1 MLLGTYPEEPE
12 DSYTARRIGWLLEQK
27 VSVDTQTRGT
37 TAKSSAAETVFRW
50 VLGEAWSSWCSE

>member
-1 MLLGTYPEEPE
+1 MLLGTYPEEQE

-37 TAKSSAAETVFRW
+37 TAK
-50 VLGEAWSSWCSE
+50 